1 LKKAKSAPEPKAAIS
16 KKRKLDT
23 TRSVEPKVVETREEA
38 PSTPS
43 AVKVAEI
50 LKVMTD
56 YLPIKLLSPLGPEL
70 IKFLQKKDQPSA
82 AKEKAK
88 GQKKRRIVNV
98 MQAIERTPPL
108 ASASRMV
115 PTASAEAEAAV
126 EGAKLVNTMSGIDKL
141 ISNMVTEETV
151 VAAEENMAAV
161 PDKGKE
167 VVDASSEEKDFDLWH
182 LSGQELFETD
192 KEELKEY

>member
-43 AVKVAEI
+43 AAKVAEI